1 MPSTVLIFVFL
12 LFVKHAFCD
21 LAIQRLYPSN
31 KTEYFNK
38 PAHTHYFHHGVG
50 TFLIALMIDIKF
62 AFVIGFLDYLIHWH
76 VDYCKSLVRQRFGWQ
91 EQDLSFWVLQSV
103 DQVLHYLTSIL
114 FFLLVLQFYV

>member
-1 MPSTVLIFVFL
+1 
-12 LFVKHAFCD
+12 
-21 LAIQRLYPSN
+21 
-31 KTEYFNK
+31 
-38 PAHTHYFHHGVG
+38 
-50 TFLIALMIDIKF
+50 MIDIKF

-103 DQVLHYLTSIL
+103 DQVLHYLTYIL